1 MREGQL
7 LVDLQLYQQL
17 QQQQQQWEQQQQQY
31 SNHQQPAA
39 QMDLGEFF
47 PPGVQAPG
55 PGPSPGPG
63 HVNLSHDAD
72 ADLGG
77 GASTG
82 QPDWA
87 AQPAAANPD
96 HTSFPPVPPGAPEPK
111 VLRHPTI
118 TAPPQTQPSHQSIS
132 SWCILPVITATRT
145 APHRTAS
152 IRLPIGLRSPSSQ
165 FSKFQFPPALAH
177 PLSPTPLSPCAHSRQ
192 SAVQ

>member
-7 LVDLQLYQQL
+7 LVHLQLYQQL
-17 QQQQQQWEQQQQQY
+17 QQQQQQWREQQQQY
-31 SNHQQPAA
+31 NNHQQPAA
-39 QMDLGEFF
+39 QMDLGEFN

-96 HTSFPPVPPGAPEPK
+96 HTSFPPVPPGAPKE

-118 TAPPQTQPSHQSIS
+118 TGPPPNPAQPSINQQLVYSACHHRN
-132 SWCILPVITATRT
+132 AHRT
-145 APHRTAS
+145 APHCLDPPAH
-152 IRLPIGLRSPSSQ
+152 RSPFFFISIFQFSIPSSSCASSQ
-165 FSKFQFPPALAH
+165 
-177 PLSPTPLSPCAHSRQ
+177 SPPLSPCAHSRQ
-192 SAVQ
+192 SPVQ